1 MELRIEDSKRKHK
14 YRDRIINENDND
26 KRLFHQLIRRQRKKG
41 NIYVN
46 DLHVGDEIFEGEDV
60 LDGWLTHFSKLAE
73 PSNNPEYDYEHL
85 NLCEMDYDAI
95 KDICKNIPPRQIKRS
110 EIEKAWQFN

>member
-1 MELRIEDSKRKHK
+1 MDAGLS
-14 YRDRIINENDND
+14 NTVSASSSS
-26 KRLFHQLIRRQRKKG
+26 IRRQGKKG

-46 DLHVGDEIFEGEDV
+46 VGDEIFEGEDV

-95 KDICKNIPPRQIKRS
+95 KDICKNIPPRKI
-110 EIEKAWQFN
+110 

>member
-1 MELRIEDSKRKHK
+1 MDAGLS
-14 YRDRIINENDND
+14 NTVSASSSS
-26 KRLFHQLIRRQRKKG
+26 IRRQGKKG

-46 DLHVGDEIFEGEDV
+46 VGDEIFEGEDV
-60 LDGWLTHFSKLAE
+60 LDGWLIHFSKLAE

-85 NLCEMDYDAI
+85 SLCEMDYDAI